1 MRWLSALLGLC
12 LVGGLAAIWLVSG
25 GNDIAPPTAADPDP
39 LAAAGPAAEVETGG
53 MAPDAA
59 GEDAAEPPGDS
70 EAGAE
75 RVDAEPAVDPT
86 RAPRVQVV
94 RDNPPVAVADAVVHY
109 VTRDQAEVFLRARK
123 QALPRFEW
131 PENLGQR
138 ARTGS
143 DGIVQLPATETPWLC
158 AASVGAEF
166 AFTVVPPGERLVAM
180 HLVLDETVTVLATH
194 TDERP
199 AAGLPIALLQRTGN
213 DVKTVWQGDAAANG
227 RAVVRHFQLVLE
239 KQPAEKQAPPRFAA
253 LAMAPL
259 PEPVAVEFSRPVP
272 REPIRL
278 VLPPI
283 GSLEVLLTDHRGTP
297 LLSPAVVIAQLERK
311 EEPSQPFPFA
321 TGLCNRRQQKPVG
334 DQPVL
339 LPFIGANAPLRLVAR
354 FPGDRRGASLSPL
367 TGPEQP
373 NEKKHVVLPLAA
385 HHVVLAGR
393 LCLPTRSP
401 LASATTPAVLW
412 RADRDLDTYTLHT
425 IADGRF
431 DLVLSARTDANEY
444 WLEVRC
450 EQPMVRTTAWAPGTA
465 ESPPPVLG
473 ARVHVPAL
481 QGGQRIELGDIV
493 LAEAPVLA
501 SGLVVDD
508 RGEPVAGA
516 SVVVQQEEPARPG
529 RNDPNREPWR
539 NLPLLATDTGQ
550 DGAFVFHGALPP
562 GRLRVRADTNQHFAD
577 SVPLHSQGQQL
588 RIRIDRNGIL
598 NGRVLLPDFVADGT
612 VTLTMRPFDEQ
623 QQKRDTRSVGLGRR
637 GGGRFTVQPLGP
649 GRYDAIFAVRNMP
662 EPLCVLQDVF
672 VSPGETR
679 DGRMQPLDLSQA
691 LFRFRL
697 RAVDASG
704 RNVPLDSPILARM
717 RKQDGSIA
725 EAGFRFQ
732 KGAAELIATTSL
744 VDLVVFAPGCAVQK
758 LTLGP
763 GEHDVYVQRL
773 QPALVELPGAR
784 ALCGPQRRVR
794 VSVIFEGD
802 TGLPQSLAGLDQR
815 TGDRFNFSRW
825 DLGKSNGAWLGVTDT
840 VEIPLMQGGRYQV
853 LLRPHA
859 TDSTSSPQ
867 ASIPLGVYELRVDG
881 SSFLPVRIPLDAG
894 AVTQALM
901 ALDQQAQTPRQR

>member
-12 LVGGLAAIWLVSG
+12 LLGGLAAIWLVSG
-25 GNDIAPPTAADPDP
+25 GDIAPPTAADAAP

-59 GEDAAEPPGDS
+59 GEDGAEPPGDS

-131 PENLGQR
+131 PESLGQR

-158 AASVGAEF
+158 AASVGDEF

-199 AAGLPIALLQRTGN
+199 AAGLPITLLQRTGN

-373 NEKKHVVLPLAA
+373 NEKKTRRAAARRPPRRARGASVSAHAFAVGERHDARGALARGPRPRHLHAA
-385 HHVVLAGR
+385 HDRRWALRPRALGPDRRERVLA
-393 LCLPTRSP
+393 RSA
-401 LASATTPAVLW
+401 LRT
-412 RADRDLDTYTLHT
+412 
-425 IADGRF
+425 ADGQDHR
-431 DLVLSARTDANEY
+431 
-444 WLEVRC
+444 
-450 EQPMVRTTAWAPGTA
+450 
-465 ESPPPVLG
+465 LG
-473 ARVHVPAL
+473 ARHRGIATTGARRTRARAGAARRAAHRARRHRASRSAGAGVRPRRRR
-481 QGGQRIELGDIV
+481 QGRARGRRERRRAAGR
-493 LAEAPVLA
+493 ACA
-501 SGLVVDD
+501 SGPQ
-508 RGEPVAGA
+508 RSEPRAMA
-516 SVVVQQEEPARPG
+516 QPA
-529 RNDPNREPWR
+529 
-539 NLPLLATDTGQ
+539 LLATDTGQ

-732 KGAAELIATTSL
+732 KGAAELIATTSQ

-881 SSFLPVRIPLDAG
+881 SSFPAVRIPLDAG